1 MFMEFL
7 KDVFLEKAD
16 AVAIVWHGR
25 PYQYVW
31 LRSTLEYWVGRLT
44 STGIRSGDVVL
55 LQGDFTPNSVAVL
68 LALVEKGCI
77 AVPLS
82 AERVHEREALSSIA
96 MANWTIAVDE
106 EDSVS
111 INQRQAHPSHELYE
125 LLRQKGHPGIVFFTS
140 GSTGV
145 SKGVV
150 HDLARLLAKYHTR
163 RHDLRTLAFLLFD
176 HIGGFDTLLYV
187 LSNGSTLVVPDFRLP
202 GPVCQA
208 IAQHQVQVLPVSP
221 SFLNLMLLS
230 EAYAQFDLRSLLYIT
245 YGAEVMPASTLVK
258 CAAVFPWVKLLQ
270 KYGATEIG
278 TMRSKSEKQDSLWMK
293 IGGEGYEWRVIDG
306 ILQVKCDSA
315 MVGYLNAP
323 TPFTSDGW
331 FITGDVVE
339 QNGESLRI
347 LGRKSDIINVGGQ
360 KVYPAEVEEVICELD
375 GVADVTVYGEKNQ
388 LLGSIVCAKV
398 KLARPEQVDEFSRR
412 LRTYCKDRLDK
423 YKIPLK
429 VTLSDDLQ
437 VDSRSKKTRRLLTE
451 KQNVSKS

>member
-1 MFMEFL
+1 V
-7 KDVFLEKAD
+7 K
-16 AVAIVWHGR
+16 
-25 PYQYVW
+25 YQ
-31 LRSTLEYWVGRLT
+31 
-44 STGIRSGDVVL
+44 
-55 LQGDFTPNSVAVL
+55 A
-68 LALVEKGCI
+68 
-77 AVPLS
+77 
-82 AERVHEREALSSIA
+82 
-96 MANWTIAVDE
+96 
-106 EDSVS
+106 
-111 INQRQAHPSHELYE
+111 
-125 LLRQKGHPGIVFFTS
+125 
-140 GSTGV
+140 
-145 SKGVV
+145 
-150 HDLARLLAKYHTR
+150 R

-230 EAYAQFDLRSLLYIT
+230 EAYAEFDLRSLRYIT
-245 YGAEVMPASTLVK
+245 YGAEVMPASTLRK
-258 CAAVFPWVKLLQ
+258 CAAVFPGVTLLQ

-278 TMRSKSEKQDSLWMK
+278 TMRSKSEKQDSLWVK
-293 IGGEGYEWRVIDG
+293 IGGEGYAWRVVDG

-323 TPFTSDGW
+323 SPFTSDGW

-339 QNGESLRI
+339 QNGDSLRI

-451 KQNVSKS
+451 KQNVSKA